1 MNSLT
6 LKRKILL
13 LSITPIVLIVILVMS
28 FVYVNLTTLGEH
40 EVEDIRNSMYEEKKT
55 TLQNYVDIALT
66 SIQPVIQ
73 NAAQTGDETARQK
86 AADILRSIT
95 FEQKKDGYVF
105 VYNYDGTAVAMRPKP
120 SLEGKNLMSL
130 KDPNGVAIIK
140 ELIDRAKAGGGFVSY
155 MWDKPSKGSD
165 APKLSYATSVKE
177 FNWMIGTGF
186 YIDDID
192 EAVAKAESEIQGSII
207 QTMTV
212 IALLGVVLTV
222 IAIVISTFIAGKV
235 TKPLRDTA
243 KALLDISKGEGDL
256 TKRLDVR
263 TKDEVGQVSQSFN
276 EFADKIQGLVSD
288 IRDGVVDLS
297 NSIQKMNHVVDE
309 THSNVGQQ
317 RHETAQAA
325 AAVHQMAAAAQEVA
339 TNAAGAANAASSADG
354 EANSGK
360 DTVNETITAINSLSS
375 EINSASEVITSLQS
389 DADKI
394 GEVVNVI
401 NDIADQT
408 NLLALNAAIEAA
420 RAGEQG
426 RGFSVVA
433 DEVRT
438 LANRT
443 QQSTD
448 EIRKMIESLQSGSRQ
463 AVSVMDS
470 SRSQSSFTVDRAADA
485 SNSLNT
491 ITQSVGTITEMNTQI
506 ASAAEEQ
513 TSVAEEISRNVQQV
527 ADIAEYSA
535 TSAEELSQTSQELA
549 QLETRLSGIVGQFK
563 I

>member
-1 MNSLT
+1 MSRLT

-13 LSITPIVLIVILVMS
+13 LSISPIILIVVLVMA
-28 FVYVNLTTLGEH
+28 FVYSKLTILGEH
-40 EVEDIRNSMYEEKKT
+40 EVENIRTSMYEEKKS
-55 TLQNYVDIALT
+55 TLQNYVEIALT
-66 SIQPVIQ
+66 SIQPVIKAVPQ
-73 NAAQTGDETARQK
+73 LGEDTAKEQAAN
-86 AADILRSIT
+86 ILRSIT
-95 FEQKKDGYVF
+95 FEKSKDGYVF
-105 VYNYDGTAVAMRPKP
+105 VYDFAGNAIAMRPKT
-120 SLEGKNLMSL
+120 SLEGKNMMSL
-130 KDPNGVAIIK
+130 KDPNGVEIIK
-140 ELIDRAKAGGGFVSY
+140 DLIDEGRKGGGFVSY
-155 MWDKPSKGSD
+155 MWNKPSKGSD
-165 APKLSYATSVKE
+165 APKLSYASIVPE
-177 FNWMIGTGF
+177 FGWMLGTGF

-192 EAVAKAESEIQGSII
+192 DAVAAAEAKIKGQIW
-207 QTMTV
+207 QTMLV
-212 IALLGVVLTV
+212 IAGLGIVLTV
-222 IAIVISTFIAGKV
+222 LAIVISTWIASRV
-235 TKPLRDTA
+235 TKPLKDTA
-243 KALLDISKGEGDL
+243 EALLDISKGEGDL
-256 TKRLDVR
+256 TKRLAVQ
-263 TKDEVGQVSQSFN
+263 TNDEVGMVSQGFN
-276 EFADKIQGLVSD
+276 EFADKIQVLVSD
-288 IRDGVVDLS
+288 IRDGVIDLS
-297 NSIQKMNHVVDE
+297 SSIKKMNHVVDE

-360 DTVNETITAINSLSS
+360 DTVDETITAINSLSS